1 MNELIHFQLFPQWS
15 NCIHLNLT
23 NYKQFSL
30 TPFTIPSKMVPE
42 KAWRYTR
49 GISPWCPPAECWKGL
64 DSVCSNT
71 HPFHLQTS
79 AHPPNSPPRPQQQG
93 LRSDPWVNNEYINI
107 MYINLIKKQTVC
119 MFSIY
124 LLCYMYFKSHISE
137 IFAGLFYFTN
147 FHYCS
152 N

>member
-1 MNELIHFQLFPQWS
+1 
-15 NCIHLNLT
+15 
-23 NYKQFSL
+23 
-30 TPFTIPSKMVPE
+30 MVPE

-71 HPFHLQTS
+71 HPFHPQTS

-107 MYINLIKKQTVC
+107 MYINLIKSKQFYNVNVHV
-119 MFSIY
+119 SY
-124 LLCYMYFKSHISE
+124 LLVVLHVFQISYFRNLCRLI
-137 IFAGLFYFTN
+137 LF
-147 FHYCS
+147 H
-152 N
+152 

>member
-1 MNELIHFQLFPQWS
+1 
-15 NCIHLNLT
+15 
-23 NYKQFSL
+23 
-30 TPFTIPSKMVPE
+30 MVPE

-71 HPFHLQTS
+71 HPFHPQTS

-93 LRSDPWVNNEYINI
+93 LRSDPWVNN
-107 MYINLIKKQTVC
+107 
-119 MFSIY
+119 

-137 IFAGLFYFTN
+137 IFPGLFYFTN

>member
-1 MNELIHFQLFPQWS
+1 
-15 NCIHLNLT
+15 
-23 NYKQFSL
+23 
-30 TPFTIPSKMVPE
+30 MVPE

-71 HPFHLQTS
+71 HPFHPQTS

-107 MYINLIKKQTVC
+107 MYINLIKIQTV
-119 MFSIY
+119 
-124 LLCYMYFKSHISE
+124 LNVHV
-137 IFAGLFYFTN
+137 
-147 FHYCS
+147 
-152 N
+152 